1 MSGGLTQ
8 AMDNHL
14 LDHINGVAAFTQPT
28 TPLHARLMTA
38 NGSATAAGTEVAG
51 GSYAA
56 QAVTFGS
63 ASAGAA
69 ANTAQVTFTGMPA
82 ATVTGVEIWDTSGSP
97 QRLWWGPLSASK
109 TLNAGD
115 TFQFDPGALAVSLT

>member
-8 AMDNHL
+8 AMDNKL
-14 LDHINGVAAFTQPT
+14 LDHVNGVASFTQPT

-69 ANTAQVTFTGMPA
+69 ANSAQVVFTGMPA
-82 ATVTGVEIWDTSGSP
+82 VTVTGVEIWDTSGSP
-97 QRLWWGPLSASK
+97 QRLWWGPLAASK
-109 TLNAGD
+109 SLNSGD
-115 TFQFDPGALAVSLT
+115 TFQFDTGALAVSLA

>member
-8 AMDNHL
+8 AMDNKL
-14 LDHINGVAAFTQPT
+14 VDHINGVAAFTQPT

-69 ANTAQVTFTGMPA
+69 ANSAQVVFTGMPA
-82 ATVTGVEIWDTSGSP
+82 VTVTGVEIWDTSGSP
-97 QRLWWGPLSASK
+97 QRLWWGPLSANRM
-109 TLNAGD
+109 LNSGD
-115 TFQFDPGALAVSLT
+115 TFQFDTGMLAVSLT